1 VLRDN
6 LAQLYDMR
14 DELQKTYRR
23 QIDIVHSQYQG
34 THVVNVGKGK
44 ASSLDIAPLT
54 VLNSGTLQPRK
65 WQLTGNDCSTAAQA
79 VAAQRP
85 R

>member
-1 VLRDN
+1 
-6 LAQLYDMR
+6 MME
-14 DELQKTYRR
+14 ELDPDR
-23 QIDIVHSQYQG
+23 
-34 THVVNVGKGK
+34 NVEVTAYNSFGAECPLCKGKGK

-54 VLNSGTLQPRK
+54 ILDSSALQPRK

-85 R
+85 C